1 MSYAEGTTVSAA
13 KSRAEI
19 EDMLTR
25 AGATRF
31 MTSIETGRAVI
42 MFELKG
48 RAVKFEI
55 AFPTRD
61 DKRFT
66 HAKPRGRWSSP
77 TRRSEPAAAAA
88 HDAECRR
95 LWRCLALAIKSK
107 LSAYHAEQER
117 IRAGLANATSEAEI
131 KAVFDLDAVQAL
143 LGHHTKSMAEHY
155 GGVMFKK
162 AAEVAKARA
171 PGG

>member
-31 MTSIETGRAVI
+31 MTSLETGRAVI

-55 AFPTRD
+55 AFPKRD
-61 DKRFT
+61 DTRFT
-66 HAKPRGRWSSP
+66 HAKPRGQWSSP
-77 TRRSEPAAAAA
+77 KRRPEPAAAAA
-88 HDAECRR
+88 HDDECRR

-107 LSAYHAEQER
+107 LSAIADGISTFDVEFMPF
-117 IRAGLANATSEAEI
+117 IVLAGGKTIGETIIPHLQNSANVGT
-131 KAVFDLDAVQAL
+131 LPAL
-143 LGHHTKSMAEHY
+143 PWSGA
-155 GGVMFKK
+155 
-162 AAEVAKARA
+162 
-171 PGG
+171 

>member
-42 MFELKG
+42 MFELRG

-55 AFPTRD
+55 AFPAKD
-61 DKRFT
+61 EKRFT
-66 HAKPRGRWSSP
+66 TKKSKHRYSPSITPRA
-77 TRRSEPAAAAA
+77 PAEAAAA

-107 LSAYHAEQER
+107 LSAIADGISTFDVEFMSF
-117 IRAGLANATSEAEI
+117 IVLAGGKTIGETIIPHLQNSANVGT
-131 KAVFDLDAVQAL
+131 LPAL
-143 LGHHTKSMAEHY
+143 PWS
-155 GGVMFKK
+155 GGLS
-162 AAEVAKARA
+162 
-171 PGG
+171 